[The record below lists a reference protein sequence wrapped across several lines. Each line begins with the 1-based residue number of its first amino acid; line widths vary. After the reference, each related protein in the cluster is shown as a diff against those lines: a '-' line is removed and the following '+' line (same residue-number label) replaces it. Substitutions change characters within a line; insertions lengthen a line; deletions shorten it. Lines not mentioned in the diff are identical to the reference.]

1 MRIGVAAFAAYVA
14 SILGANWLVQH
25 YGMVS
30 VGFGLTATAGT
41 FAAGGALLMRDV
53 VQDTLGRF
61 AVVLGVLGGAAL
73 TLWVSPSLAAAS
85 ATAFLVAELAD
96 MAIYTPLRNRGW
108 ARAVI
113 VSNIVGAIL
122 DTFVFLHMAGF
133 PLTVNGVSG
142 QLVGKLVWATLLPVA
157 LVVGYRALRKPALRA

>member
-1 MRIGVAAFAAYVA
+1 MRIGVAAFAAYVT

-25 YGMVS
+25 YGVVS

-41 FAAGGALLMRDV
+41 FAAGAALLMRDV

-61 AVVLGVLGGAAL
+61 AVALGVLGGAAL

-85 ATAFLVAELAD
+85 ATAFLIAELSD

-113 VSNIVGAIL
+113 VSNIVGAVL

-142 QLVGKLVWATLLPVA
+142 QLVGKLLWATLLPVA
-157 LVVGYRALRKPALRA
+157 LVVGYRALRQPALRA

>member
-1 MRIGVAAFAAYVA
+1 
-14 SILGANWLVQH
+14 
-25 YGMVS
+25 
-30 VGFGLTATAGT
+30 
-41 FAAGGALLMRDV
+41 MRDV

-61 AVVLGVLGGAAL
+61 AVALGVLGGAAL

-85 ATAFLVAELAD
+85 ATAFLDRRTMAD

-113 VSNIVGAIL
+113 VSNIVGAVL

-157 LVVGYRALRKPALRA
+157 LVVGYRALRQPALRA